1 MGTVDT
7 RLLSKWQ
14 ASWRRER
21 AGRLLPASWH
31 EDERPEA
38 RAATEL
44 WKDLLAA
51 RVHVVGGT
59 AVATL
64 ADDDR

>member
-1 MGTVDT
+1 MGMVDT
-7 RLLSKWQ
+7 RLLPKWQ

-21 AGRLLPASWH
+21 AARLLPASWH

-38 RAATEL
+38 RVATEV
-44 WKDLLAA
+44 WRDLLAA
-51 RVHVVGGT
+51 RMHVVGGT

>member
-1 MGTVDT
+1 MGIVDT
-7 RLLSKWQ
+7 RLLPKWQ

-21 AGRLLPASWH
+21 AGRLLPASWL

>member
-7 RLLSKWQ
+7 RLLPKWQ

-21 AGRLLPASWH
+21 AGRLLPTSWLQ
-31 EDERPEA
+31 DERPEA
-38 RAATEL
+38 RDANEL
-44 WKDLLAA
+44 WKDMLAA